1 MSKRLFRALA
11 LLAGILLVPLLA
23 RPNPHSLVVGGILVF
38 FGEVVRVWASGHL
51 MRTQE
56 LTTSGPYAYLRDPL
70 YLGRLLL
77 LVGFCIMAWGYAW
90 IVLIIGLGVFFLNYM
105 PRKYHKEMTRLE
117 DLYGD
122 EYRQYAAYARS
133 LLPRLKPYPGARPR
147 NWSFDLF
154 WKENREQYF
163 LSGVV
168 ILALALVALYLYPVK
183 TSLGF

>member
-1 MSKRLFRALA
+1 MSKKLLRALA
-11 LLAGILLVPLLA
+11 LVVGIVLVPVLA
-23 RPNPHSLVVGGILVF
+23 RPTGWSLLLGAILVF
-38 FGEVVRVWASGHL
+38 FGEVIRVWASGHL
-51 MRTQE
+51 MRAQE

-90 IVLIIGLGVFFLNYM
+90 ILLIVGLVVFFLNYM
-105 PRKYHKEMTRLE
+105 PRKYRKEMGRLE
-117 DLYGD
+117 GLYGE

-133 LLPRLKPYPGARPR
+133 LLPRLKPYPKARQR

-154 WKENREQYF
+154 SKENREQYF

-168 ILALALVALYLYPVK
+168 VLALALVGLYLYR
-183 TSLGF
+183 

>member
-1 MSKRLFRALA
+1 MSKRIFRVLA
-11 LLAGILLVPLLA
+11 VLVGIVLVPVLA
-23 RPNPHSLVVGGILVF
+23 KPTPWSLFIGFIPVF
-38 FGEVVRVWASGHL
+38 FGEVIRVWASGHL

-77 LVGFCIMAWGYAW
+77 LVGFCVMAWGYAW
-90 IVLIIGLGVFFLNYM
+90 ILLIVGLGVFFFNYM
-105 PRKYHKEMTRLE
+105 PRKYQKEMTRLE

-122 EYRQYAAYARS
+122 DYRQYAAYARS
-133 LLPRLKPYPGARPR
+133 LLPRLKPYSKAGQRP
-147 NWSFDLF
+147 WSFDLF

-168 ILALALVALYLYPVK
+168 ILAVALVALYIYR
-183 TSLGF
+183 

>member
-1 MSKRLFRALA
+1 MSKRLLKALA
-11 LLAGILLVPLLA
+11 LIVGILLVLYFA
-23 RPNPHSLVVGGILVF
+23 EPNGRSLIVGGILVF
-38 FGEVVRVWASGHL
+38 FGEVIRVWASGHL

-90 IVLIIGLGVFFLNYM
+90 IVLIIGLGVFFFNYM
-105 PRKYHKEMTRLE
+105 PRKYRNEMTRLE
-117 DLYGD
+117 DLYGE

-133 LLPRLKPYPGARPR
+133 LLPRLKPYPKAPLRS
-147 NWSFDLF
+147 WSFDLF

-168 ILALALVALYLYPVK
+168 ILALGLVVLYL
-183 TSLGF
+183 SR

>member
-11 LLAGILLVPLLA
+11 VLIGILLVPLLA
-23 RPNPHSLVVGGILVF
+23 RPTVWSLILGGVLVF
-38 FGEVVRVWASGHL
+38 FGESIRGWASGHL

-90 IVLIIGLGVFFLNYM
+90 IILILGLGVFFFNYM
-105 PRKYHKEMTRLE
+105 PRKYRKEMTRME
-117 DLYGD
+117 DLYGE

-133 LLPRLKPYPGARPR
+133 LLPRLKPYPKASQRS
-147 NWSFDLF
+147 WSFDLF
-154 WKENREQYF
+154 SKENREQYF
-163 LSGVV
+163 LLGVMV
-168 ILALALVALYLYPVK
+168 LALALIVLYLYR
-183 TSLGF
+183 

>member
-1 MSKRLFRALA
+1 MRKKLLRALA
-11 LLAGILLVPLLA
+11 LLVGILLVLVLA
-23 RPNPHSLVVGGILVF
+23 RPNACSLVMGSILVF
-38 FGEVVRVWASGHL
+38 FGEVIRVWASGHL

-77 LVGFCIMAWGYAW
+77 LIGFCIMAWGDAW
-90 IVLIIGLGVFFLNYM
+90 IVLIIGLGVFFFNYM
-105 PRKYHKEMTRLE
+105 PRKYRNEMTRLE

-133 LLPRLKPYPGARPR
+133 LLPRLKRYPKARLR
-147 NWSFDLF
+147 SWSSDLF

-168 ILALALVALYLYPVK
+168 ILALALVVLYLYR
-183 TSLGF
+183 